1 MRVFRDLGRVALAD
15 SVNRDIPNLKV
26 AIGVRT
32 FKHFGIPSRDR
43 DILDSIHEIGGYT
56 SREDIS

>member
-1 MRVFRDLGRVALAD
+1 MEQPSVD

-26 AIGVRT
+26 AFGVRT

-43 DILDSIHEIGGYT
+43 DIPDSIHEIGGYT

>member
-1 MRVFRDLGRVALAD
+1 MRVFRDLGRVASVD

-26 AIGVRT
+26 AFGVRT
-32 FKHFGIPSRDR
+32 FKHFGILSRDR
-43 DILDSIHEIGGYT
+43 DIPESIHEIGGYT

>member
-1 MRVFRDLGRVALAD
+1 MRVFRDLGRVTF
-15 SVNRDIPNLKV
+15 SRFGYRDITNLKV
-26 AIGVRT
+26 VFGVRT